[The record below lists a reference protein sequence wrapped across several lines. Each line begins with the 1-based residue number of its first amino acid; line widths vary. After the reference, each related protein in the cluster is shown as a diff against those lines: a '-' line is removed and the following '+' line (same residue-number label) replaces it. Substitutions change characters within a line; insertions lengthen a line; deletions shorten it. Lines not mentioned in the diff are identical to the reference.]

1 MLPDG
6 RRLFAGSSGMSIGDR
21 LLFGIGLWVVF
32 VTMRV
37 YFAGITMA
45 RSHLGSANPGAFLM
59 AWAPLAATLALDVFI
74 VLDRRDG
81 TFDLLA
87 PAPQA
92 AFDAPSP
99 ERVFE
104 RLLDRADAA
113 AVEGRLAQ
121 EVRFDADLWVVEIE
135 DRQGRPF
142 VELLGRP
149 GPPPGGTEQL

>member
-1 MLPDG
+1 MRLRSDIWVSWLLRRAEADG
-6 RRLFAGSSGMSIGDR
+6 AYVTVARKGAPEAGAI
-21 LLFGIGLWVVF
+21 I
-32 VTMRV
+32 
-37 YFAGITMA
+37 
-45 RSHLGSANPGAFLM
+45 
-59 AWAPLAATLALDVFI
+59 I

-92 AFDAPSP
+92 TFDEPSP

-104 RLLDRADAA
+104 RLLDRADSAA
-113 AVEGRLAQ
+113 IEGRLAQ

-142 VELLGRP
+142 VDIVGQVRA
-149 GPPPGGTEQL
+149 GS